1 MDLEKLV
8 NQTVIHTSFGK
19 GIIRS
24 VDKKYLEVDF
34 VAMDQ
39 KRTIY
44 YQVAAS
50 VRDEN
55 TLRRELTPLQK
66 IPDHYQKVILT
77 LDEDPEADYDGIR
90 RINAL
95 DWLVGLTD

>member
-1 MDLEKLV
+1 MDEL
-8 NQTVIHTSFGK
+8 TFFFYSH
-19 GIIRS
+19 
-24 VDKKYLEVDF
+24 F